1 MIQRRAD
8 RSSPRPPSPP
18 EDREEW
24 TAWTDVTERD
34 RLARRRRRDER
45 RARRA
50 PGARDGHG
58 DGDSERRADG
68 EHTSLLA
75 SRWGRLL
82 VGAVVLIALATA
94 SGLIALWP
102 GGPAG
107 AGASQAF
114 GGATTG
120 ATVTRSYTVRCP
132 GPTPQRCYVIAVR
145 VDGGAP
151 SRLTLGPVGVTSTF
165 SAGDRI
171 RVQRVT
177 APPGARNV
185 EPYSFAGA
193 DRRGT
198 LLWLA
203 VAFAVLVIVLARW
216 RGLLALCGFAASV
229 LLIVKFLVPAIL
241 AGSPA
246 LLVAVVGALAVMF
259 VTVGLTYGV
268 TPQSAAAILGITSSL
283 LFAAV
288 VGTLAVHSARLDGRS
303 SDLATVL
310 SQVSGRL
317 SLQGIVLAG
326 LVLGA
331 LGVLADM
338 AVTQASAVMALR
350 RANPTLGPGR
360 LYREG
365 FAVGRDHLVA
375 TTHTLVLAYAG
386 ATLPLLLVLQSA
398 RVGTVDALNVQDLA
412 EPIVATLVG
421 AMALLISVPLT
432 TAVSAAVVSRIP
444 ATALPDAGLA
454 HHH

>member
-1 MIQRRAD
+1 M
-8 RSSPRPPSPP
+8 
-18 EDREEW
+18 
-24 TAWTDVTERD
+24 TDVTERD

-45 RARRA
+45 RTRRA
-50 PGARDGHG
+50 PKPREGDRDGNAG
-58 DGDSERRADG
+58 R
-68 EHTSLLA
+68 EHTPLLA

-94 SGLIALWP
+94 GGLIALWP
-102 GGPAG
+102 GGHAE

-120 ATVTRSYTVRCP
+120 ATVTREFTRPCP
-132 GPTPQRCYVIAVR
+132 GPTPQRCYLLAIR
-145 VDGGAP
+145 VDGGPPAQ
-151 SRLTLGPVGVTSTF
+151 LTLGPVGVTSSF
-165 SAGDRI
+165 SAGDKI

-203 VAFAVLVIVLARW
+203 VAFAGLVIVLARW

-246 LLVAVVGALAVMF
+246 LLVALVGALAVMF
-259 VTVGLTYGV
+259 VTVGLTYGA
-268 TPQSAAAILGITSSL
+268 TPQSAAAILGITVSL
-283 LFAAV
+283 LFAAS
-288 VGTLAVHSARLDGRS
+288 VGTLAVHAARLDGRS

-310 SQVSGRL
+310 SQVNGRL

-350 RANPTLGPGR
+350 RTNPSLGPRR

-421 AMALLISVPLT
+421 AMALLVSVPLT
-432 TAVSAAVVSRIP
+432 TGLAALVVSRIP
-444 ATALPDAGLA
+444 ATALPDAGHA
-454 HHH
+454 PHH